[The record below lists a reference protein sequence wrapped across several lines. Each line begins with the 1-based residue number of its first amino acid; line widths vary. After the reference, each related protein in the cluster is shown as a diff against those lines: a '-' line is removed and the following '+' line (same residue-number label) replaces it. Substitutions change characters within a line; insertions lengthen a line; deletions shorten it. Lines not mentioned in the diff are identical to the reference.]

1 MPDKLGPKDHAE
13 RVALFRAQIIG
24 RLAARELDRGELR
37 AELEALSRTPFR
49 RPGGEVT
56 RQYSVSTLE
65 RWYYAFRARGLEGLE
80 PGRTRKGFAQS
91 LTPEQRDLIVAI
103 AKEHVGTPVSVIVQ
117 ALRDAKTLDLVE
129 VSDNT
134 IRRYLASQ
142 GLDAAARRQKAKGT
156 VRRRWAAEAP
166 GVLWHADVCHGPSLR
181 LNDRT
186 MPLRIHGI
194 LDDASRYVLALRAFH
209 TEREVDM
216 LSLLVDVLRVYGRPR
231 TLYLDNG
238 STYRGEALSVACH
251 RLSIRLIHAQPYDPQ
266 ARGKMERFWRTARER
281 CIDHLGGLGSLHDV
295 QARLLAFLDRHYQPV
310 PHSSLL
316 GRCPADVFATERV
329 DADPVPDD
337 ELRAALTVRGTRRVR
352 KDGTVAVGGID
363 WEVEDGYLAGRKV
376 TIARS
381 LFDADQAPWIEHED
395 RTFRLR
401 GLDPVANGLRPKR
414 SAKRARRGIDAIDF
428 DPATAALDAHLG
440 RESDR

>member
-13 RVALFRAQIIG
+13 RVAIFRAQIIG
-24 RLAARELDRGELR
+24 RLAARALDRGELR
-37 AELEALSRTPFR
+37 TELEALSRTAFR
-49 RPGGEVT
+49 RPGGEIT
-56 RQYSVSTLE
+56 QSYSVSTLE
-65 RWYYAFRARGLEGLE
+65 RWYYAFRARGLDGLK
-80 PGRTRKGFAQS
+80 PGRTRRGFAQS
-91 LTPEQRDLIVAI
+91 LTQEQRDLIVAI
-103 AKEHVGTPVSVIVQ
+103 AKEHARTPVSVIVR

-156 VRRRWAAEAP
+156 ARRRWEAEAP
-166 GVLWHADVCHGPSLR
+166 GVLWHADVCHGLSLR
-181 LNDRT
+181 IGGRT

-194 LDDASRYVLALRAFH
+194 LDDASRYAVALRAFH

-216 LSLLVDVLRVYGRPR
+216 LSLLVDALRVYGKPR

-251 RLSIRLIHAQPYDPQ
+251 RLSIRLVHAQPYDPQ

-295 QARLLAFLDRHYQPV
+295 QARLLAFLDRNYQPI

-316 GRCPADVFATERV
+316 GRCPADVFTTDRI

-337 ELRAALTVRGTRRVR
+337 ALQDALTVRGTST
-352 KDGTVAVGGID
+352 GAQ
-363 WEVEDGYLAGRKV
+363 GRY
-376 TIARS
+376 R
-381 LFDADQAPWIEHED
+381 
-395 RTFRLR
+395 
-401 GLDPVANGLRPKR
+401 
-414 SAKRARRGIDAIDF
+414 RRGRRR
-428 DPATAALDAHLG
+428 LG
-440 RESDR
+440 GRGRLPRGP

>member
-1 MPDKLGPKDHAE
+1 MSDKLGPKDHAE

-24 RLAARELDRGELR
+24 RLAARTLDRGELR
-37 AELEALSRTPFR
+37 TELEVLSRTPFR
-49 RPGGEVT
+49 RPGGEIT
-56 RQYSVSTLE
+56 RHYSVSTLE
-65 RWYYAFRARGLEGLE
+65 RWYYAFRARGLQGLV
-80 PGRTRKGFAQS
+80 PGRPRKGFAQG
-91 LTPEQRDLIVAI
+91 LTQAQRDLIVAI
-103 AKEHVGTPVSVIVQ
+103 AKEHAGTPVSVIVR
-117 ALRDAKTLDLVE
+117 ALRDAKTLDLVD

-134 IRRYLASQ
+134 IRRFLAAQ

-156 VRRRWAAEAP
+156 ARRRWEAQAP

-181 LNDRT
+181 INGRA

-216 LSLLVDVLRVYGRPR
+216 LSLLVDALRAFGKPR

-238 STYRGEALSVACH
+238 STYRGEALAVACH
-251 RLSIRLIHAQPYDPQ
+251 RLSIRLVHAQPYDPQ

-281 CIDHLGGLGSLHDV
+281 CIDHLDGLESLHDV
-295 QARLLAFLDRHYQPV
+295 QARLLAFLDRHYLPV

-316 GRCPADVFATERV
+316 GRCPADVFAAERV

-337 ELRAALTVRGTRRVR
+337 ELRTALTVRGTRRVR
-352 KDGTVAVGGID
+352 KDGTVAVGGLD

-376 TIARS
+376 TIART
-381 LFDADQAPWIEHED
+381 LFDPDVAPWIEHED
-395 RTFRLR
+395 RAFRLR
-401 GLDPVANGLRPKR
+401 RLDPVANGLRPQR
-414 SAKRARRGIDAIDF
+414 NAKRARRGIDAIDF
-428 DPATAALDAHLG
+428 DPASAALDAHLG
-440 RESDR
+440 RGEQR